1 MPVLGQMEVVC
12 LVCKETDSLYSGMA
26 VQFYILTCRVWGIQ
40 FFTSLPEV
48 DDTTMCFFFLNFSH
62 SNRHAVISSLCLI
75 CMSLMV
81 NNAEHLFMCLFAI
94 CILEVK
100 CLFTSSTHSLTGL
113 FDFLLLKFENSVN
126 ARGESFLGRVACPY
140 FLSAFRFGLSFHPF
154 YRVICIANFLSHLLA
169 LWNVL

>member
-1 MPVLGQMEVVC
+1 MEVVC

-40 FFTSLPEV
+40 FFTSLPEF
-48 DDTTMCFFFLNFSH
+48 DDATMCFFFLNFSH

-94 CILEVK
+94 CVYSSMK
-100 CLFTSSTHSLTGL
+100 CLLLSLAYFIIGL
-113 FDFLLLKFENSVN
+113 FFFFIFLCWIWEFLMYSRSLWFDLCLWCENSFSFSVASVFILLTVFHKANCFLLIK
-126 ARGESFLGRVACPY
+126 
-140 FLSAFRFGLSFHPF
+140 
-154 YRVICIANFLSHLLA
+154 
-169 LWNVL
+169 